1 MHCPHCQREVP
12 PDSQFCNICG
22 ARVNFCAVYIFPFVR
37 ALLGLT
43 FMTPVAYPLVTRGKP
58 ILSLTVVSYE
68 GTMLGAIL
76 FTVLGIIFESGLPKP
91 KTGLYDTPPCG
102 FSLGSALDSQKAVVW
117 VESGVVF
124 QSGLP
129 PLVSWPPSKMFSAVM
144 GPEASRRGIIRL

>member
-91 KTGLYDTPPCG
+91 KTGLYDTRITEG
-102 FSLGSALDSQKAVVW
+102 LI
-117 VESGVVF
+117 GV
-124 QSGLP
+124 
-129 PLVSWPPSKMFSAVM
+129 LVNT
-144 GPEASRRGIIRL
+144 